1 MMTELAARVTR
12 RELRLWSGLILFVY
26 ITVHLSDHALG
37 LVSIDAA
44 EQALQLSVL
53 VWHGFAGTT
62 LLYGAAAVHI
72 ALALVALY
80 ERRTLRMPLLQAVR
94 IALGFGMPLLVIGHV
109 AATRMASDL
118 YGLSPTYT
126 RIVWGLY
133 ASDSE
138 GRQLALLA
146 PGWVHGCLG
155 LQFAF
160 GHRPLWQRM
169 RPVLF
174 GASLLLPVLA
184 GLGFLAMGREL
195 AAMPPHGIPL
205 ADTMTVTQ
213 AVSIGRLR
221 DGLLFGY
228 FVLIGSV
235 FVGRA
240 LRAQLERRRRT
251 IVEIDYPARTVDVP
265 RGWSVLEASRA
276 FGVPH
281 LSLCGGNARCSTCR
295 VRVVRGAE
303 HCPPPNAREQ
313 DTLERIHA
321 PADVRLACQLRP
333 LADVAVVPM
342 LDATSTGASGR
353 EVLAPILDRDVAI
366 LLIKL
371 TGWKEMRHAPRSSH
385 DVIHALNHVAAVVG
399 REIRSAGGLC
409 GPFDSEGAMAVFGVT
424 GDRDTSCRQAVAAA
438 AAIERGIERLNP
450 RLAQDVG
457 FEAEYVVALHAGQAA
472 IAHLGH
478 GSDRLQ
484 TAVGDTVVA
493 ARAMRDHAAA
503 HRMRFVISREAALAS
518 RLADVGDAWMS
529 IASPR
534 TGLDLQFLELRGLAQ
549 PVAEPS

>member
-1 MMTELAARVTR
+1 MTR
-12 RELRLWSGLILFVY
+12 RELRLGSGLILFVY
-26 ITVHLSDHALG
+26 ITVHLTDHALG
-37 LVSIDAA
+37 LVSVDVA
-44 EQALQLSVL
+44 ERALHLSVR
-53 VWHGFAGTT
+53 VWHSLAGTT
-62 LLYGAAAVHI
+62 VLYGAAAVHI

-80 ERRTLRMPLLQAVR
+80 ERRTLRMPLLQAIR

-126 RIVWGLY
+126 RIVWGLW

-169 RPVLF
+169 RPILF

-184 GLGFLAMGREL
+184 GLGFLAMAREL
-195 AAMPPHGIPL
+195 AAIAPHALPPS
-205 ADTMTVTQ
+205 DTMTVAQ
-213 AVSIGRLR
+213 AVAIGRLR
-221 DGLLFGY
+221 DGLLSGY
-228 FVLIGSV
+228 FVLIGAA
-235 FVGRA
+235 FAARA
-240 LRAQLERRRRT
+240 LRARLERRRNR

-265 RGWSVLEASRA
+265 RGWTVLEASRA
-276 FGVPH
+276 FGIPH

-295 VRVVRGAE
+295 IRVVRGTE
-303 HCPPPNAREQ
+303 HCPPPNTRER

-333 LADVAVVPM
+333 IDHIAVVPM
-342 LDATSTGASGR
+342 LDATSAAAAGR
-353 EVLAPILDRDVAI
+353 EVLAPILDRDVAV

-371 TGWKEMRHAPRSSH
+371 TGWKAMRHAPRSSH

-399 REIRSAGGLC
+399 GEIKTAGGLC
-409 GPFDSEGAMAVFGVT
+409 GPFDSDGAMVIFGIA
-424 GDRDTSCRQAVAAA
+424 GDRDTACRQAMAAA
-438 AAIERGIERLNP
+438 SAIEQGIERLNP

-457 FEAEYVVALHAGQAA
+457 FVAECVLAIHTGPAA
-472 IAHLGH
+472 IAYVGY

-484 TAVGDTVVA
+484 TAVGDTVLA

-503 HRMRFVISREAALAS
+503 HRMRFVVSRDAALAAG
-518 RLADVGDAWMS
+518 LANIDDTWMT
-529 IASPR
+529 IDGPR
-534 TGLDLQFLELRGLAQ
+534 TGLALRFRELRGLAQ
-549 PVAEPS
+549 PLAEPS